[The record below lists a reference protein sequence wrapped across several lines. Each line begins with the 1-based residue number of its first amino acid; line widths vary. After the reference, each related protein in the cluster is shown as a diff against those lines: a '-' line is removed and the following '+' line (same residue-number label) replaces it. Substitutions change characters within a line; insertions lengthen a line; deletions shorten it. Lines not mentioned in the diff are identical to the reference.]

1 MAAEMLKVQIDMIR
15 SWVERRIPE
24 LMGLEDDV
32 VINYAVSQLEQE
44 ADEAKSHPDRRFD
57 PKRMQ
62 INLTG
67 FLQDKA
73 PQFMLELW
81 RLLLSA

>member
-1 MAAEMLKVQIDMIR
+1 MIMN
-15 SWVERRIPE
+15 WVERRIPE
-24 LMGLEDDV
+24 LMGMEDDV
-32 VINYAVSQLEQE
+32 VVNYAVSQIEEE
-44 ADEAKSHPDRRFD
+44 AARAKSHPDQRID

-73 PQFMLELW
+73 PIFMLELW
-81 RLLLSA
+81 RLLISA